1 MAFMAKDCLRWQEV
15 VMHFESNSIALCTGS
30 ELAGLAQLVLTELG
44 FKMQTLRA
52 LWDRVTQQEVR
63 RTKPPQPDAVH
74 AACIGGHRSQTGQI
88 CLSGSPA
95 SLIWRKAFEWGAEMV
110 FYSMNRKR
118 KHVQGTGL

>member
-1 MAFMAKDCLRWQEV
+1 MAFTAKDCLQWQEV

-74 AACIGGHRSQTGQI
+74 AACIGGHRSQTGQDPFVWEPRI
-88 CLSGSPA
+88 SYLEKSS
-95 SLIWRKAFEWGAEMV
+95 
-110 FYSMNRKR
+110 
-118 KHVQGTGL
+118 